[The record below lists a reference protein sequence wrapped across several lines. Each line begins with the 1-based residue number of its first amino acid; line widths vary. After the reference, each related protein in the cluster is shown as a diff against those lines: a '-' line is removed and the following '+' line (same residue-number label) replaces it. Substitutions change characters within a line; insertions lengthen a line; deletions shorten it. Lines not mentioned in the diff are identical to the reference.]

1 MQLDIDPNGLV
12 HLTLEP
18 DEQINVQ
25 IGSVEVVLIG
35 GIVGTL
41 GEGPLVQ
48 IMLQEPTARLE
59 MKHFTPHSAKLT
71 LGALP
76 CPRFNG
82 GTFGTV
88 IRSGD

>member
-1 MQLDIDPNGLV
+1 MVLPYPQSRTSLV
-12 HLTLEP
+12 PLRE
-18 DEQINVQ
+18 ISNVQ

-59 MKHFTPHSAKLT
+59 MKHFTPHQGNEYLDVRVV
-71 LGALP
+71 P
-76 CPRFNG
+76 EENDEP
-82 GTFGTV
+82 
-88 IRSGD
+88 

>member
-1 MQLDIDPNGLV
+1 MQLNIDANGLV

-59 MKHFTPHSAKLT
+59 MKHFTPRQGNEYLDVRVV
-71 LGALP
+71 P
-76 CPRFNG
+76 EENDEP
-82 GTFGTV
+82 
-88 IRSGD
+88 